1 MIHSK
6 VKKVRYKFVTEE
18 FHEVYNILIYTEIW
32 MVSSYP
38 VHTAN
43 KTDYQLVAKS
53 TPNFTPKNVKL
64 GVLFFISCL

>member
-1 MIHSK
+1 
-6 VKKVRYKFVTEE
+6 
-18 FHEVYNILIYTEIW
+18 

-43 KTDYQLVAKS
+43 KTDYQLVAKP

-64 GVLFFISCL
+64 GVLFLSILAILWDTPKQIIEFDKTIF